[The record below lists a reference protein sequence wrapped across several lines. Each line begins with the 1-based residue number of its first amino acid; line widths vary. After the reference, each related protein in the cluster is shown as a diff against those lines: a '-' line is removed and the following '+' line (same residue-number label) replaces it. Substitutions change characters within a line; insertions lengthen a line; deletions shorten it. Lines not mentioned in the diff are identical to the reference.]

1 MKKNKTLDL
10 CPLCGG
16 RRKPAMITSRADARP
31 QLAVILRGSTAVA
44 DSVVAVSSDDQTAN
58 GFAEFLL
65 DTPKGEL

>member
-1 MKKNKTLDL
+1 
-10 CPLCGG
+10 
-16 RRKPAMITSRADARP
+16 MITSRADARP

-65 DTPKGEL
+65 DAPKGEL